1 MRFFRLVRAIVV
13 TDNRLPALTDSL
25 SRHCYKLVDAC
36 DDRHSQ
42 PFLWVCAHDFMYARR
57 LLSVLL

>member
-1 MRFFRLVRAIVV
+1 MRFFIGVCHE
-13 TDNRLPALTDSL
+13 TDARICTVLLRNGN
-25 SRHCYKLVDAC
+25 AC

-57 LLSVLL
+57 LLPVLL